1 MVDYRKILESQP
13 VTASA
18 PCRVDLG
25 GTLDIPT
32 FSLPLRRWSPCTVN
46 IALNLRTTVQ
56 LLPYRRGWVRVSSG
70 GFDPAQ
76 FRPAEAPY
84 DHPLGLVFAVAA
96 YFNLD
101 GVDIRIESASPVR
114 SALGG
119 SSVALVALIGALLG
133 IEGARQ
139 GRRASPGEV
148 AILAH
153 GLESS
158 LARVP
163 CGFQDQLAAAFGGV
177 NAWHWIGKPWEGG
190 GFKRVPLMDSPDF
203 PALED
208 RLVVAYVGVPHAS
221 KDINGR
227 WVARFLAGRDRRR
240 WVDIIGLV
248 HRFSE
253 SLSRKDFGEAARIM
267 NLETEIRLAMTPDVL
282 DPIGHRL
289 TQAAASLGCGARFAG
304 AGGGGCLWAIGQ
316 KAAIADLRRR
326 WKEIL
331 VAREGARVLDVGV
344 DSRGLLCQS

>member
-1 MVDYRKILESQP
+1 MTDHRKFLEHQP

-46 IALNLRTTVQ
+46 IALDLRTTVQ
-56 LLPYRRGWVRVSSG
+56 LLPYRRGWIRVSSA
-70 GFDPAQ
+70 GFDPAE

-84 DHPLGLVFAVAA
+84 SHPLGLIFAVAA

-101 GVDIRIESASPVR
+101 GVEIRIESASPVR

-119 SSVALVALIGALLG
+119 SSVAVVALVGALLR

-139 GRRASPGEV
+139 GRGGSPGEV

-158 LARVP
+158 VARVP
-163 CGFQDQLAAAFGGV
+163 CGFQDQLAAAFGGA
-177 NAWHWIGKPWEGG
+177 NAWHWTGSPWEGG
-190 GFKRVPLMDSPDF
+190 GFTRIPLADPLDF
-203 PALED
+203 PALGD
-208 RLVVAYVGVPHAS
+208 HLAVAYVGVPHAS
-221 KDINGR
+221 KDINGQ
-227 WVARFLAGRDRRR
+227 WVSRFLAGRDRRR
-240 WVDIIGLV
+240 WVEIIEITHG
-248 HRFSE
+248 FSD
-253 SLSRKDFGEAARIM
+253 SLARKDFSEAARLM

-282 DPIGHRL
+282 DPFGRRL
-289 TQAAASLGCGARFAG
+289 AREAASLGCGARFAG

-316 KAAIADLRRR
+316 EKAIESLRLR
-326 WKEIL
+326 WEALL
-331 VAREGARVLDVGV
+331 VERKGARLLDVGV